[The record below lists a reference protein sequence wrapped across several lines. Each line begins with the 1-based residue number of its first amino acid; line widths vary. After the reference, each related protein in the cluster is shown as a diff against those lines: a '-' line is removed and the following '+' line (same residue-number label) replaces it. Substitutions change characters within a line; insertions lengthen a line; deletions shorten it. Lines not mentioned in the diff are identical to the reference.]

1 MSDSSSPTTPNSRPS
16 PRRWWYLGLCL
27 LLAAWAGMALYHSL
41 KPLPAGISQPLPVR
55 DGQQVALLTDITYLD
70 AAGQRHSQQQVFDEV
85 LRLIGQAR
93 KLVVVDMFLFNDFT
107 GSAPTP
113 GLRPL
118 SAQLTEALV
127 QRKRAVPGLTAVLIT
142 DPINTVYGGL
152 PSPHL
157 QTLREAGVEVVVTDL
172 SRLRTPNPA
181 WSGLWQLCCRWAG
194 NDETGGWLANPF
206 GHGKVTLRSYLAL
219 LNLNA
224 NHRKTLVVDEGG
236 HWTGLVA
243 TANPHDGSSAHGNA
257 ALRFSGPAALDLLGS
272 ERAVAAMSGAGWP
285 AAANLKA
292 GGVEPAPADRD
303 TRVQILTEGG
313 IRDALLASITTAQPG
328 EQLDIAVFYFSHRAL
343 LREVIAAQRRGVKL
357 RVLLDPNEDAF
368 GRKKNGIPNRQV
380 ALELH
385 EAGVP
390 VRWCDTHG
398 EQCHSKL
405 LLRRDAAGA
414 AELIV
419 GSANYT
425 RRNLDD
431 YNLETSARVLANADR
446 PVMQQASGYF
456 EQSWNNS
463 DGRRISLPYAS
474 YADPS
479 RLRYWRY
486 RFTEATG
493 LSSF

>member
-1 MSDSSSPTTPNSRPS
+1 MSESTVAADRKPTSRL
-16 PRRWWYLGLCL
+16 RRWLRRGVGL
-27 LLAAWAGMALYHSL
+27 LLVAWIGMAIYHSH
-41 KPLPAGISQPLPVR
+41 KPLPAGISQSFPVR
-55 DGQQVALLTDITYLD
+55 EAQQTSLLTDITYLD
-70 AAGQRHSQQQVFDEV
+70 AQGQRHSEQQVFDEV

-107 GSAPTP
+107 GTAPTP

-118 SAQLTEALV
+118 SAQLTDALV
-127 QRKRAVPGLTAVLIT
+127 QRKRSMPGLQAVLIT
-142 DPINTVYGGL
+142 DPINTVYGGM

-157 QTLREAGVEVVVTDL
+157 QALRDAGVEVVVTDL
-172 SRLRTPNPA
+172 AQLRTPNPA

-194 NDETGGWLANPF
+194 NTETGGWLPSPF
-206 GHGKVTLRSYLAL
+206 GNGKVTLRSYLAL

-224 NHRKTLVVDEGG
+224 NHRKTLVVDEGDT
-236 HWTGLVA
+236 WTGLVA

-257 ALRFSGPAALDLLGS
+257 ALRFSGQAALDLLGS
-272 ERAVAAMSGAGWP
+272 EQTVAAMSGAGWP
-285 AAANLKA
+285 RSAKMASLAVPEN
-292 GGVEPAPADRD
+292 APEEGTD
-303 TRVQILTEGG
+303 VQLLTESQ
-313 IRDALLASITTAQPG
+313 IRDALLASIATALPG
-328 EQLDIAVFYFSHRAL
+328 DRLDIAVFYFSHRDL
-343 LREVIAAQRRGVKL
+343 LRAVIDAHRRGVDV

-368 GRKKNGIPNRQV
+368 GRKKNGIPNRQA
-380 ALELH
+380 ALEMH

-405 LLRRDAAGA
+405 LLKRSTVDV

-431 YNLETSARVLANADR
+431 YNLETSARVLADTDR
-446 PVMQQASGYF
+446 TVMQQASNYF
-456 EQSWNNS
+456 DQSWGNTG
-463 DGRRISLPYAS
+463 GRRISVS
-474 YADPS
+474 YATYADTS

>member
-1 MSDSSSPTTPNSRPS
+1 MVEPAIASTAPARKRR
-16 PRRWWYLGLCL
+16 RRWLWHGLGLL
-27 LLAAWAGMALYHSL
+27 LVAWVAMGIYHSH
-41 KPLPAGISQPLPVR
+41 KPLPAGISMPAPVR
-55 DGQQVALLTDITYLD
+55 EAQQVSLLTDITYLD
-70 AAGQRHSQQQVFDEV
+70 AQGQRHSEQQVFDEI
-85 LRLIGQAR
+85 LRLIGQAQ
-93 KLVVVDMFLFNDFT
+93 KQVVVDMFLFNDFT
-107 GSAPTP
+107 GKQTTP

-118 SAQLTEALV
+118 SAQLTEALI
-127 QRKRAVPGLTAVLIT
+127 QRKREVPELQVVLIT

-157 QTLREAGVEVVVTDL
+157 QALRQAGVEVVLTDL

-194 NDETGGWLANPF
+194 NDPARGWLPNPF
-206 GHGKVTLRSYLAL
+206 GSGKVTLRSYLAL

-224 NHRKTLVVDEGG
+224 NHRKTLVVDEGDT
-236 HWTGLVA
+236 WTGLVA

-257 ALRFSGPAALDLLGS
+257 AVRFSGQAALDLLHS
-272 ERAVAAMSGAGWP
+272 EQAVAAMSGAGWP
-285 AAANLKA
+285 TTAHAAKQAAPAAA
-292 GGVEPAPADRD
+292 ADEGTD
-303 TRVQILTEGG
+303 AQVLTESQ
-313 IRDALLASITTAQPG
+313 IRDALLASIATALPG
-328 EQLDIAVFYFSHRAL
+328 DQLDIAVFYFSHRDL
-343 LREVIAAQRRGVKL
+343 LREVISAHRRGVNV

-368 GRKKNGIPNRQV
+368 GRKKNGIPNRQA
-380 ALELH
+380 ALEMH

-398 EQCHSKL
+398 EQCHNKFL
-405 LLRRDAAGA
+405 LKRSTVDM

-431 YNLETSARVLANADR
+431 YNLETSVRVLADTR
-446 PVMQQASGYF
+446 RTVMQQASAYF

-463 DGRRISLPYAS
+463 DGRQISVPYAS

>member
-1 MSDSSSPTTPNSRPS
+1 MSASPDSTTRKSQSRL
-16 PRRWWYLGLCL
+16 RRWCWRGMWL
-27 LLAAWAGMALYHSL
+27 LLIAWIGMAVYHSH
-41 KPLPAGISQPLPVR
+41 KPLPTGISQPLPVR
-55 DGQQVALLTDITYLD
+55 EAQQASLLTDITYLD
-70 AAGQRHSQQQVFDEV
+70 AQGQRHSEQQVFDEV
-85 LRLIGQAR
+85 LRLVGQAR
-93 KLVVVDMFLFNDFT
+93 TLVVVDMFLFNDFT
-107 GSAPTP
+107 GTAPTP

-118 SAQLTEALV
+118 SAQLTDALV
-127 QRKRAVPGLTAVLIT
+127 QRKRAVPGLQAVLIT
-142 DPINTVYGGL
+142 DPINTVYGGM
-152 PSPHL
+152 PSPQL
-157 QTLREAGVEVVVTDL
+157 QALREAGVEVVVTDL
-172 SRLRTPNPA
+172 AQLRTPNPA

-194 NDETGGWLANPF
+194 NNEAGGWLPSPF

-224 NHRKTLVVDEGG
+224 NHRKTLVVDEGDT
-236 HWTGLVA
+236 WTGLVA

-257 ALRFSGPAALDLLGS
+257 ALRFSGQAALDLLGS
-272 ERAVAAMSGAGWP
+272 ERAVAVMSGADWP
-285 AAANLKA
+285 QAA
-292 GGVEPAPADRD
+292 VAPSQASPVTAEDQGTD
-303 TRVQILTEGG
+303 VQVLTESQ
-313 IRDALLASITTAQPG
+313 IRDALLASIATALPG
-328 EQLDIAVFYFSHRAL
+328 DRLDIAVFYFSHRRL
-343 LREVIAAQRRGVKL
+343 LREVIAAHRRGVDV

-368 GRKKNGIPNRQV
+368 GRKKNGIPNRQA
-380 ALELH
+380 ALEMH
-385 EAGVP
+385 EAGVS

-405 LLRRDAAGA
+405 LLKRSNTGV

-431 YNLETSARVLANADR
+431 YNLETSARVLAQADR
-446 PVMQQASGYF
+446 DVMQQAGDYF
-456 EQSWNNS
+456 EQGWGNT
-463 DGRRISLPYAS
+463 DGRRFSVPSAT

>member
-1 MSDSSSPTTPNSRPS
+1 MRESPTSRS
-16 PRRWWYLGLCL
+16 NN
-27 LLAAWAGMALYHSL
+27 
-41 KPLPAGISQPLPVR
+41 
-55 DGQQVALLTDITYLD
+55 T
-70 AAGQRHSQQQVFDEV
+70 AAGTR
-85 LRLIGQAR
+85 
-93 KLVVVDMFLFNDFT
+93 

-157 QTLREAGVEVVVTDL
+157 QALREAGVEVVVTDL

-313 IRDALLASITTAQPG
+313 IRDALLASIAAAQPG

-343 LREVIAAQRRGVKL
+343 LREVIVAQRRGVKL

-368 GRKKNGIPNRQV
+368 GRKKNGIPNRQA